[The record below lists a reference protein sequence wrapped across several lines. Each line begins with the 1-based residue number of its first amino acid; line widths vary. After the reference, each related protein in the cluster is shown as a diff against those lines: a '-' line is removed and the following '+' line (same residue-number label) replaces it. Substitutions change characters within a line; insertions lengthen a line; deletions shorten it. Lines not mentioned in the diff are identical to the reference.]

1 MAKRTVNRGAYVRI
15 QSSVTI
21 TVFPSLINQDVT
33 NPDAHVPDRLKV
45 NPMWP
50 RLGVEIKQGMGWYPS
65 EIAEWDA
72 VKCLANDKLLT
83 IGEFSDTCD
92 DEKVAKVKAEL
103 TKEVQNVEKRTG
115 KTVSLDE
122 IANNNEEEESNG

>member
-50 RLGVEIKQGMGWYPS
+50 RLGVEIRQGMGWYPAS
-65 EIAEWDA
+65 SRSKAAAGDR
-72 VKCLANDKLLT
+72 VV
-83 IGEFSDTCD
+83 SDGDC
-92 DEKVAKVKAEL
+92 K
-103 TKEVQNVEKRTG
+103 QNR
-115 KTVSLDE
+115 
-122 IANNNEEEESNG
+122 I